1 MKAYKLLLVSLLISL
16 SLPVFAGQSANIS
29 VSHYEP
35 LQRMSLQTQSSVS
48 QQKLTISAPLVLN
61 FDALGQSFEL
71 RLEPNNNFLST
82 AARNSLPAGI
92 DIYRGGLADNSDS
105 WVRIVMFEGMPRGF
119 IWDGREMYAIEVP
132 GDSIVATTSPII
144 YRLADTY
151 IEPGS
156 MTCGTQSLSGNGA
169 EAYSKIIGE
178 LSKSAALA
186 PGAVSQIDIGAVGD
200 FEFTQIRGDADA
212 AVAITDRMNR
222 VDGIYSQEIGVQINV
237 PFIETFIDPDLD
249 PFSDTLDPS
258 LLLDDVATYREGS
271 TAQNN
276 LGLTHL
282 WTGRNL
288 EGTTVGIAYNGS
300 NNSGVLCRRDVG
312 AGLSEGSDIP
322 GFDSLVA
329 AHEIGHNFGAPHDG
343 VDGACGSE
351 PQDFIMAPM
360 LNGSN
365 EFSACSKTIMQANV
379 ASASCVTALPTVDV
393 SIALN
398 SPTATVLLGAETVL
412 TYDIANNGS
421 VIATNVSVDIDVPA
435 NLSIDTVTT
444 SIGSCMNGAGAVSC
458 TLGDVPGLSDNTIT
472 IATTPTT
479 VGAGVLTATI
489 AADVDERSDNNVAV
503 LQLTVDPAV
512 DLSVDGLPSTIVTLE
527 LNATIV
533 ASLQNLSVM
542 DATGVTLSVT
552 FGGRVGVDTAA
563 WGIGSCTVAAQ
574 QVDCQATDFANLSS
588 STLTL
593 GITGLALGNQSYS
606 VEIGSQEADAD
617 SSNNTVSGLVTVR
630 DPAKKEESGG
640 GGAAGLPMILLL
652 GLLAIV
658 ARRSGRRFG
667 NQRAQ
672 AA

>member
-1 MKAYKLLLVSLLISL
+1 MNAYKLLLSSLLISL
-16 SLPVFAGQSANIS
+16 GLPAFAGQSGNIS

-35 LQRMSLQTQSSVS
+35 LQRMSLQAKSPAS
-48 QQKLTISAPLVLN
+48 QQKLTISAPLVLE
-61 FDALGQSFEL
+61 FDALGQSFDL
-71 RLEPNNNFLST
+71 RLVPNTRFLSA

-92 DIYRGGLADNSDS
+92 EIYRGGLADNAAS

-119 IWDGREMYAIEVP
+119 IWDGKEMYAIEVP
-132 GDSIVATTSPII
+132 GDSIVATTAPII
-144 YRLADTY
+144 YRLSDTF

-156 MTCGTQSLSGNGA
+156 MTCGSQSLSGNGA
-169 EAYSKIIGE
+169 EAYSKIVGE

-186 PGAVSQIDIGAVGD
+186 PGAVSEIDIGAVGD
-200 FEFTQIRGDADA
+200 FEFTHVRGDADA
-212 AVAITDRMNR
+212 VVAITDRMNR

-258 LLLDDVATYREGS
+258 LLLVDVATYREGS

-288 EGTTVGIAYNGS
+288 EGTTVGIAYNGN

-312 AGLSEGSDIP
+312 AGLSEGNDTP

-343 VDGACGSE
+343 VAGACEAE

-360 LNGSN
+360 LNRSN
-365 EFSACSKTIMQANV
+365 EFSECSKTIMQANV
-379 ASASCVTALPTVDV
+379 ARASCVTALPTVDV

-398 SPTATVLLGAETVL
+398 NPTATVLLGADTVL
-412 TYDIANNGS
+412 TYDITNNGS
-421 VIATNVSVDIDVPA
+421 AIATNVSVDIDVPA
-435 NLSIDTVTT
+435 NLSIDSVTT

-458 TLGDVPGLSDNTIT
+458 TLGDVPGLSDNTIA
-472 IATTPTT
+472 IATTPAT

-489 AADVDERSDNNVAV
+489 AADVDERSGNNVAV
-503 LQLTVDPAV
+503 LQLTVDAAV
-512 DLSVDGLPSTIVTLE
+512 DLSVDSLPSTTVILAQ
-527 LNATIV
+527 NATIV

-542 DATGVTLSVT
+542 DATGVTLSVS
-552 FGGRVGVDTAA
+552 FGGRVAVESAV
-563 WGIGSCTVAAQ
+563 WSIGSCTVAAQ

-593 GITGLALGNQSYS
+593 GIMGLTAGNQSYS
-606 VEIGSQEADAD
+606 VEIASQEADAD
-617 SSNNTVSGLVTVR
+617 LSNNTLSGSATVR
-630 DPAKKEESGG
+630 DPAKKDESGG
-640 GGAAGLPMILLL
+640 AVGLPMILIL

-658 ARRSGRRFG
+658 TRRSGGRFG
-667 NQRAQ
+667 NQRTQ